1 MILSTY
7 HTIQSVFCC
16 CCTVQKRAVTTQMSL
31 DDNADLMDEYPLN
44 ERQSSYPS
52 SNIYRVNRTVG
63 VPSRRKPPPPPP
75 TDEEDGGE
83 VRVIALYD
91 LCAQEPTG
99 LSIRRYKEYIILQK
113 HDPLW
118 WKARDKDGNEG
129 FIPSNYVTEKK
140 SINIEAFEWYC
151 KNITRNKAEQLLRQ
165 EGKEGAFIVRDSSQ
179 QGIYTVSV
187 FTRAGGDQNGSVRH
201 YHIKQTQ
208 ASQAQYYVAEKHL
221 FDTIHE
227 LIEYHEHN
235 AAGLITRFRYPV
247 GIMGRC
253 VPATA
258 GFSYE
263 KWEINTSDLTFM
275 KELGSGQFGMVRLGK
290 WRATHK
296 VAIKTVFEGSMSE
309 EDFIEEAKV
318 MMKLSHS
325 NLVQLYGVCTQQKP
339 ICIVTEFM
347 ENGCLLNYLRQRQGR
362 LNKDVLLGICED
374 VCEGMA
380 YLERNHFI
388 HRDLAARNCLVSD
401 KNVVKVSDFGMARY
415 VLDDE
420 YTSSTGS
427 KFPVKWSPPEVFHL
441 SKFSSKSDVWSFGV
455 LMWEVFTEG
464 RMPFENKSNAEVVE
478 EISGGERLYRPSHAS
493 PVVFQIMYS
502 CWHEKPDGRPSFLE
516 LLDSINEVAVNE
528 YT

>member
-1 MILSTY
+1 MDDVVD

-16 CCTVQKRAVTTQMSL
+16 CCCSVQKRAVTTQMSL
-31 DDNADLMDEYPLN
+31 EDNDLMDEYPLS

-52 SNIYRVNRTVG
+52 NVYRVNRPVG

-75 TDEEDGGE
+75 DDDEDGGE
-83 VRVIALYD
+83 ISVIALYD
-91 LCAQEPTG
+91 FCAQEPTD
-99 LSIRRYKEYIILQK
+99 LSVRRYEEYIILQK
-113 HDPLW
+113 RDPHW
-118 WKARDKDGNEG
+118 WKARDKNGNEG

-140 SINIEAFEWYC
+140 ANNIEAFEWYC

-179 QGIYTVSV
+179 PGIYTVSV

-208 ASQAQYYVAEKHL
+208 TSHRQYYVAEKHL
-221 FDTIHE
+221 FDTIPE

-247 GIMGRC
+247 GLMGRC
-253 VPATA
+253 TPATA

-296 VAIKTVFEGSMSE
+296 VAIKTIFEGAMSE

-318 MMKLSHS
+318 MMRLSHP

-347 ENGCLLNYLRQRQGR
+347 ENGCLLNYMRQRQGR
-362 LNKDVLLGICED
+362 LNKDALLGICED

-380 YLERNHFI
+380 YLEMNRFI
-388 HRDLAARNCLVSD
+388 HRDLAARNCLVSA

-420 YTSSTGS
+420 YTSSTGC
-427 KFPVKWSPPEVFHL
+427 KFPVKWSPPEVFHF

-455 LMWEVFTEG
+455 FMWEVYTEG
-464 RMPFENKSNAEVVE
+464 RIPFENKSNTEVVN
-478 EISGGERLYRPSHAS
+478 EISRGERLYRPSLAS
-493 PVVFQIMYS
+493 TVVYQIMYS
-502 CWHEKPDGRPSFLE
+502 CWHEKPDGRPSFLD
-516 LLDSINEVAVNE
+516 LLDLIKEVALNDHK
-528 YT
+528 